1 MPTPPV
7 LSVWEGKLGS
17 AAWNREVS
25 LSGRESYFEG
35 GTSINFLI
43 AYDILSVVVYFRTAY
58 FLD

>member
-1 MPTPPV
+1 
-7 LSVWEGKLGS
+7 LGS
-17 AAWNREVS
+17 AARNREVS